1 MRIDKYLWCI
11 RMFKTRSIATEA
23 CKKGHVKIKDSNIKA
38 SKEVFG
44 TEKIIVRKD
53 QINYHITVLDLP
65 VSRVGAKLVD
75 LYRKDITPK
84 EEFERQELLKYSKDY
99 YRKKGT
105 GRPTKK
111 DRRDIDDYK
120 DEDADTVEEQNK
132 SE

>member
-11 RMFKTRSIATEA
+11 RYYKTRSIATEA
-23 CKKGHVKIKDSNIKA
+23 CKKGHIKIANQNVKP

-44 TEKIIVRKD
+44 DELITVRKN
-53 QINYHITVLDLP
+53 QINYQLKVLNLP
-65 VSRVGAKLVD
+65 TSRLGAKLVD

-84 EEFERQELLKYSKDY
+84 EEFEKFDLLKYSKDY

-111 DRRDIDDYK
+111 DRRDIDDYQT
-120 DEDADTVEEQNK
+120 DSIE
-132 SE
+132 